1 MSDRLKVLAI
11 SGSVRESSFNT
22 ALLKAASELTGSE
35 FEFEF
40 YDGIAQLPIFS
51 QELEGTNRP
60 KQATDLDEVIRA
72 TDAVL
77 ISTPEYNGSLPG
89 GLKNLLD
96 WGSRPYAN
104 GPFAGKPVA
113 VISTSTGRYGGA
125 RAVEATSDILRHI
138 GASVLNDRLTVA
150 SAQSKID
157 SEGVLRD
164 DITKRSLAH
173 IVERLRDLAKFG
185 VAA

>member
-1 MSDRLKVLAI
+1 
-11 SGSVRESSFNT
+11 
-22 ALLKAASELTGSE
+22 
-35 FEFEF
+35 
-40 YDGIAQLPIFS
+40 
-51 QELEGTNRP
+51 
-60 KQATDLDEVIRA
+60 
-72 TDAVL
+72 
-77 ISTPEYNGSLPG
+77 LPG
-89 GLKNLLD
+89 RLKNLLD
-96 WGSRPYAN
+96 CGSRPYAN